1 MFYLQYQNKE
11 NLFRC
16 AAAHG
21 KASLKIQFTTLAYDN
36 KTLDDVLLTI
46 IEHIQLL
53 AADPNVRNLARL
65 LIGESQRFPNIATAM
80 LDEFKEMVAPI
91 TLYLDRATKEYQLAI
106 SDPLVATSDLIMLAL
121 GGFNFLLSKPEKTS
135 KAQRKKRAIEIKA
148 LILNGWK
155 GPK

>member
-1 MFYLQYQNKE
+1 
-11 NLFRC
+11 
-16 AAAHG
+16 
-21 KASLKIQFTTLAYDN
+21 
-36 KTLDDVLLTI
+36 
-46 IEHIQLL
+46 
-53 AADPNVRNLARL
+53 
-65 LIGESQRFPNIATAM
+65 M